1 MTPDLRAK
9 LEGFG
14 RDLTPAMLGGTTQL
28 FAAMAKGSDPG
39 VEVTRDLEYGEDPR
53 HRLDVFRKAD
63 TQGAP
68 VLVFVHG
75 GGFVMGDKRS
85 AETPFYDN
93 IGTFAALQGFVGVT
107 ITYRLAPAHQFPAGA
122 EDLAAVVR
130 WLKANVAQYGGDPD
144 RIVLAGQSA
153 GAAHVAAYVAHKA
166 HHVAEGGGIAG
177 AILMSG
183 IYDTQSCTPNEF
195 HIAYY
200 GEDPD
205 GWGPAS
211 CMPGLLNTTIPLM
224 LTVSEF
230 DPEDFQRQAA
240 QFVGAW
246 GVAHA
251 GYPEMHYLAGHNHL
265 SPAQSI
271 GSEIKS
277 VERMVAGF
285 VRRVTRGS

>member
-1 MTPDLRAK
+1 MTPDLRAR
-9 LEGFG
+9 LESLG
-14 RDLTPAMLGGTTQL
+14 RDLTPEMLGGTTQT
-28 FAAMAKGSDPG
+28 FAAMATGSDPE
-39 VEVTRDLEYGEDPR
+39 VEVTRDCEYGDDPR
-53 HRLDVFRKAD
+53 HRLDVFRKTD
-63 TQGAP
+63 TKDAP

-93 IGTFAALQGFVGVT
+93 IGVFAAQQGFVGVT
-107 ITYRLAPAHQFPAGA
+107 ITYRLAPAHRFPAGP

-144 RIVLAGQSA
+144 KIVLSGQSA
-153 GAAHVAAYVAHKA
+153 GAAHVASYVAHKA
-166 HHVAEGGGIAG
+166 HHAIEGGGIAG

-183 IYDTQSCTPNEF
+183 IYDTLTTTPNEF

-200 GEDPD
+200 GDDPK

-211 CMPGLLNTTIPLM
+211 SMAGLINTEIPLM

-251 GYPEMHYLAGHNHL
+251 AYPEMHYLAGHNHL

-271 GSEIKS
+271 GTEIKAIG
-277 VERMVAGF
+277 RMVAGF
-285 VRRVTRGS
+285 VRRVTR

>member
-1 MTPDLRAK
+1 MTPELRAK

-14 RDLTPAMLGGTTQL
+14 PDLTPEMLGGTTQL
-28 FAAMAKGSDPG
+28 FAATAKGSDPM
-39 VEVTRDLEYGEDPR
+39 VVVIRDFEYGAHER
-53 HRLDVFRKAD
+53 HRLDLFRKRD
-63 TQGAP
+63 LKGAP
-68 VLVFVHG
+68 VLVYVHG

-107 ITYRLAPAHQFPAGA
+107 MTYRLAPAHQFPAGV
-122 EDLAAVVR
+122 EDLAAVVG
-130 WLKANVAQYGGDPD
+130 WLRANVASFGGDPD
-144 RIVLAGQSA
+144 RIVLSGQSA
-153 GAAHVAAYVAHKA
+153 GAAHVAGYVAHKA
-166 HHVAEGGGIAG
+166 HHAEPGGGIAG

-183 IYDTQSCTPNEF
+183 IYDTLSCTPNQF
-195 HIAYY
+195 HLAYY
-200 GEDPD
+200 GDDPK

-211 CMPGLLNTTIPLM
+211 CMAGLINSEIPLM

-251 GYPEMHYLAGHNHL
+251 AYPEMHYLAGHNHL

-271 GSEIKS
+271 GGEIKS
-277 VERMVAGF
+277 IERMVAGF
-285 VRRVTRGS
+285 VRRVTR

>member
-1 MTPDLRAK
+1 MTPELRAR
-9 LEGFG
+9 LESLGA
-14 RDLTPAMLGGTTQL
+14 DLTPAMLGGTTQL
-28 FAAMAKGSDPG
+28 FAEMARGSDRE
-39 VEVTRDLEYGEDPR
+39 VEVTRDLAYGEHER

-63 TQGAP
+63 TKGAP

-85 AETPFYDN
+85 TETPFYDN

-107 ITYRLAPAHQFPAGA
+107 ITYRLAPAHKFPAGP

-130 WLKANVAQYGGDPD
+130 WLKANVARYGGDPD
-144 RIVLAGQSA
+144 KIVLSGQSA
-153 GAAHVAAYVAHKA
+153 GAAHVAGYVAHEA
-166 HHVAEGGGIAG
+166 HHAVAGGGIAG

-183 IYDTQSCTPNEF
+183 IYDTLTCAPNEF
-195 HIAYY
+195 HVAYY
-200 GEDPD
+200 GEDSKD
-205 GWGPAS
+205 WGPAS
-211 CMPGLLNTTIPLM
+211 CIAGLIDTSIPLM

-246 GVAHA
+246 GGVHA
-251 GYPEMHYLAGHNHL
+251 AYPEMHYLVGHNHL

-285 VRRVTRGS
+285 VRRVTR

>member
-1 MTPDLRAK
+1 MTSDLRSK
-9 LEGFG
+9 LEALG
-14 RDLTPAMLGGTTQL
+14 RELSPAMLGGTTQV
-28 FAAMAKGSDPG
+28 FAGMAKGSDPT
-39 VEVTRDLEYGEDPR
+39 VDVTRDLAYGEHER
-53 HRLDVFRKAD
+53 HRLDVFRKP
-63 TQGAP
+63 GLERAP

-93 IGTFAALQGFVGVT
+93 IGTAAALHGFVGIT
-107 ITYRLAPAHQFPAGA
+107 ITYRLAPGHTFPAGV

-130 WLKANVAQYGGDPD
+130 WLKANVASYGGDPD
-144 RIVLAGQSA
+144 KIVLSGQSA
-153 GAAHVAAYVAHKA
+153 GATHVAGYVAHPA
-166 HHVAEGGGIAG
+166 HHVAANGGIAG

-183 IYDTQSCTPNEF
+183 IYDTLSCSRNEF
-195 HIAYY
+195 HLAYY
-200 GEDPD
+200 GDDPRS
-205 GWGPAS
+205 WGPAS
-211 CMPGLLNTTIPLM
+211 CMAGLLNTRIPLM

-230 DPEDFQRQAA
+230 DPADFQTQAA

-271 GSEIKS
+271 GSDIKA
-277 VERMVAGF
+277 VERMVVGF
-285 VRRVTRGS
+285 VRRVTR

>member
-1 MTPDLRAK
+1 MTPDLREK
-9 LEGFG
+9 LEALG
-14 RDLTPAMLGGTTQL
+14 RELTPAMLGGTTQL
-28 FAAMAKGSDPG
+28 FAAMARGSDPS
-39 VEVTRDLEYGEDPR
+39 VEVTRDLAYGEHER
-53 HRLDVFRKAD
+53 HRLDVFRQPAAR
-63 TQGAP
+63 GAP

-93 IGTFAALQGFVGVT
+93 IGTAAALAGFVGVT
-107 ITYRLAPAHQFPAGA
+107 ITYRLAPAHRFPAGP

-130 WLKANVAQYGGDPD
+130 WLRDNVAQYGGDPD
-144 RIVLAGQSA
+144 RIVLSGQSA

-166 HHVAEGGGIAG
+166 YHAADGGGIAG
-177 AILMSG
+177 VILMSG
-183 IYDTQSCTPNEF
+183 IYDTLSCTPNEF
-195 HIAYY
+195 HLAYY
-200 GEDPD
+200 GDDPK

-211 CMPGLLNTTIPLM
+211 CMAGLLNTEVPLM

-230 DPEDFQRQAA
+230 DPEDFQKQAA

-271 GSEIKS
+271 GTEITE
-277 VERMVAGF
+277 VARMVTGF
-285 VRRVTRGS
+285 VQRVTR

>member
-9 LEGFG
+9 LESLGS
-14 RDLTPAMLGGTTQL
+14 DLTPEMLGGTTQA
-28 FAAMAKGSDPG
+28 FAAMAQGSDPM
-39 VEVTRDLEYGEDPR
+39 VEVIRDFEYGAHER
-53 HRLDVFRKAD
+53 HRLDLFRKRD
-63 TQGAP
+63 LKGAP

-93 IGTFAALQGFVGVT
+93 IGTFAALQGFIGIT
-107 ITYRLAPAHQFPAGA
+107 MTYRLAPAHQFPAGV

-130 WLKANVAQYGGDPD
+130 WLKANVASFGGDPD
-144 RIVLAGQSA
+144 KIVLSGQSA
-153 GAAHVAAYVAHKA
+153 GAAHVAGYVAHQA
-166 HHVAEGGGIAG
+166 HHAQAGGGIAG

-183 IYDTQSCTPNEF
+183 IYDTLSCTPNQF
-195 HIAYY
+195 HLAYY
-200 GEDPD
+200 GDDPK

-211 CMPGLLNTTIPLM
+211 CMAGLLNAEIPLM

-285 VRRVTRGS
+285 VRRVTR

>member
-1 MTPDLRAK
+1 MEMRMTPDLRAK
-9 LEGFG
+9 LESLGP
-14 RDLTPAMLGGTTQL
+14 DLTPAMLGGTTQI
-28 FAAMAKGSDPG
+28 FAAMARGSDPA
-39 VEVTRDLEYGEDPR
+39 VEVTRDLAYGAHER
-53 HRLDVFRKAD
+53 HKLDVFRKKD

-107 ITYRLAPAHQFPAGA
+107 ITYRLAPGHKFPAGP

-130 WLKANVAQYGGDPD
+130 WLRANAAQYGGDPD
-144 RIVLAGQSA
+144 KIVLSGQSA
-153 GAAHVAAYVAHKA
+153 GAAHVAGYVAPQP
-166 HHVAEGGGIAG
+166 HHAVAGGGIAG

-183 IYDTQSCTPNEF
+183 IYDTLTCAPNEF
-195 HIAYY
+195 HVAYY
-200 GEDPD
+200 GEDSKD
-205 GWGPAS
+205 WGLAS
-211 CMPGLLNTTIPLM
+211 CIAGLVETSIPLM

-246 GVAHA
+246 GA
-251 GYPEMHYLAGHNHL
+251 
-265 SPAQSI
+265 
-271 GSEIKS
+271 
-277 VERMVAGF
+277 
-285 VRRVTRGS
+285 

>member
-1 MTPDLRAK
+1 
-9 LEGFG
+9 
-14 RDLTPAMLGGTTQL
+14 
-28 FAAMAKGSDPG
+28 
-39 VEVTRDLEYGEDPR
+39 
-53 HRLDVFRKAD
+53 
-63 TQGAP
+63 

-85 AETPFYDN
+85 GRDAVLRQHRHFRR
-93 IGTFAALQGFVGVT
+93 AAGLRRRDDHLPPRPGAPVPPGV
-107 ITYRLAPAHQFPAGA
+107 

-144 RIVLAGQSA
+144 KIVLSGQSA
-153 GAAHVAAYVAHKA
+153 GARTSPATSRTSASTRRRRRDRR
-166 HHVAEGGGIAG
+166 

-183 IYDTQSCTPNEF
+183 IYDTLSCTPNQF
-195 HIAYY
+195 HLAYY
-200 GEDPD
+200 GDDPK

-211 CMPGLLNTTIPLM
+211 CMAGLINTEIPLM

-230 DPEDFQRQAA
+230 DPEDFQRQARA
-240 QFVGAW
+240 VRRRVGRGAC
-246 GVAHA
+246 

-271 GSEIKS
+271 GTEIKS

-285 VRRVTRGS
+285 VRE

>member
-9 LEGFG
+9 LESLGP
-14 RDLTPAMLGGTTQL
+14 DLTPAMLGGTTQL
-28 FAAMAKGSDPG
+28 FAGMAKGSDPE
-39 VEVTRDLEYGEDPR
+39 VEVTRDLAYGAHER
-53 HRLDVFRKAD
+53 HKLDVFRKAE

-107 ITYRLAPAHQFPAGA
+107 ITYRLAPGHKFPAGP

-130 WLKANVAQYGGDPD
+130 WLGANIADYGGDPEK
-144 RIVLAGQSA
+144 IVLSGQSA
-153 GAAHVAAYVAHKA
+153 GAAHVAGYVAHKE
-166 HHVAEGGGIAG
+166 HHAAEGGGIAG

-183 IYDTQSCTPNEF
+183 IYDTLTTTPNEF

-200 GEDPD
+200 GDDPK

-211 CMPGLLNTTIPLM
+211 AMAGLINTEIPLM

-246 GVAHA
+246 GMAHA
-251 GYPEMHYLAGHNHL
+251 AYPEMHYLAGHNHL

-271 GSEIKS
+271 GTEIKAIG
-277 VERMVAGF
+277 RMVAGF
-285 VRRVTRGS
+285 VRRVTR

>member
-1 MTPDLRAK
+1 MTPELRAK
-9 LEGFG
+9 LEAFG
-14 RDLTPAMLGGTTQL
+14 PDLTPEMLGGTTKL
-28 FAAMAKGSDPG
+28 FAAMAKGSDPA

-63 TQGAP
+63 TQRAP
-68 VLVFVHG
+68 VLVYVHG

-107 ITYRLAPAHQFPAGA
+107 ITYRLAPAHQFPAGP
-122 EDLAAVVR
+122 EDLGAVVR
-130 WLKANVAQYGGDPD
+130 WLKENIAQYGGDPD
-144 RIVLAGQSA
+144 RIVLSGQSA
-153 GAAHVAAYVAHKA
+153 GAAHVAGYVAHQA
-166 HHVAEGGGIAG
+166 HHAEPGGGIAG

-183 IYDTQSCTPNEF
+183 IYDTLSCTPNQF
-195 HIAYY
+195 HLAYY
-200 GEDPD
+200 GDDPK

-211 CMPGLLNTTIPLM
+211 CMAGLINTSIPLM

-251 GYPEMHYLAGHNHL
+251 GYPEMHYLSGHNHL
-265 SPAQSI
+265 SPAQTI
-271 GSEIKS
+271 GTEVRD
-277 VERMVAGF
+277 VERMVSGF
-285 VRRVTRGS
+285 VRRVTR

>member
-1 MTPDLRAK
+1 MTPELRAK

-14 RDLTPAMLGGTTQL
+14 PDLTPEMLGGTTRL
-28 FAAMAKGSDPG
+28 FAATAQGSDPM
-39 VEVTRDLEYGEDPR
+39 VEVIRDFEYGPDER
-53 HRLDVFRKAD
+53 HRLDLFRKSD
-63 TQGAP
+63 LQGAP

-107 ITYRLAPAHQFPAGA
+107 VTYRLAPAHQFPAGP

-130 WLKANVAQYGGDPD
+130 WLRANVAPFGGDPD
-144 RIVLAGQSA
+144 KIVLAGQSA
-153 GAAHVAAYVAHKA
+153 GAAHVAGYVAHRA
-166 HHVAEGGGIAG
+166 HHAEPGGGIAG

-183 IYDTQSCTPNEF
+183 IYDTLSCTPNQF
-195 HIAYY
+195 HLAYY
-200 GEDPD
+200 GDDPK

-211 CMPGLLNTTIPLM
+211 CMAGLLNSEIPLM

-271 GSEIKS
+271 GGEIKS
-277 VERMVAGF
+277 IERMVAGF
-285 VRRVTRGS
+285 VRRVTR

>member
-9 LEGFG
+9 LEALG
-14 RDLTPAMLGGTTQL
+14 RDLSPAMLGGTTQL
-28 FAAMAKGSDPG
+28 FAAMARGSDPE
-39 VEVTRDLEYGEDPR
+39 VAVTRDLAYGEDPR

-63 TQGAP
+63 TKDAS

-107 ITYRLAPAHQFPAGA
+107 ITYRLAPAHQFPAGP

-130 WLKANVAQYGGDPD
+130 WIKADIAQYGGDPD
-144 RIVLAGQSA
+144 KIVLSGQSA
-153 GAAHVAAYVAHKA
+153 GAAHVAAYVAHRA

-183 IYDTQSCTPNEF
+183 IYDTLSCTPNEF

-200 GEDPD
+200 GADPK

-211 CMPGLLNTTIPLM
+211 CMAGLLGSEIPLM

-271 GSEIKS
+271 GTE
-277 VERMVAGF
+277 VTEVGRMVAGF
-285 VRRVTRGS
+285 VRRVTR

>member
-1 MTPDLRAK
+1 MTPDLREK
-9 LEGFG
+9 LEGLG

-28 FAAMAKGSDPG
+28 FAAMARGRDPE

-53 HRLDVFRKAD
+53 HRLDVFRKAEN
-63 TQGAP
+63 TGAP
-68 VLVFVHG
+68 VVVFVHG

-107 ITYRLAPAHQFPAGA
+107 ITYRLAPAHRFPSGP

-144 RIVLAGQSA
+144 KIVLSGQSA
-153 GAAHVAAYVAHKA
+153 GAAHVAGYVAHRV
-166 HHVAEGGGIAG
+166 HHAAERGGIAG

-183 IYDTQSCTPNEF
+183 IYDTLSCTPNEF
-195 HIAYY
+195 HKAYY
-200 GEDPD
+200 GDDPK

-211 CMPGLLNTTIPLM
+211 CMAGLLNSEVPLM

-240 QFVGAW
+240 QVVGAW
-246 GVAHA
+246 GTAYGA
-251 GYPEMHYLAGHNHL
+251 YPEMHYLAGHNHL

-271 GSEIKS
+271 GTEVPE

-285 VRRVTRGS
+285 VRRVTT

>member
-9 LEGFG
+9 LESLGP
-14 RDLTPAMLGGTTQL
+14 DLTPAMLGGTTQL
-28 FAAMAKGSDPG
+28 FAGMAKGSDPE
-39 VEVTRDLEYGEDPR
+39 VEVTRDLAYGAPR
-53 HRLDVFRKAD
+53 VPALRK
-63 TQGAP
+63 TSSLCRSCAP

-107 ITYRLAPAHQFPAGA
+107 ITYRLAPGHKFPAGP

-130 WLKANVAQYGGDPD
+130 WLGANIADYGGDPEK
-144 RIVLAGQSA
+144 IVLSGQSA
-153 GAAHVAAYVAHKA
+153 GAAHVAGYVAHKE
-166 HHVAEGGGIAG
+166 HHAAEGGGIAG

-183 IYDTQSCTPNEF
+183 IYDTLSCTRNEF

-200 GEDPD
+200 GEDSN

-211 CMPGLLNTTIPLM
+211 CMAGLINTAIPLM

-251 GYPEMHYLAGHNHL
+251 AYPEMHYLAGHNHL

-285 VRRVTRGS
+285 VRRVTRG

>member
-1 MTPDLRAK
+1 MTPDLREK
-9 LEGFG
+9 LEALG
-14 RDLTPAMLGGTTQL
+14 RELTPTMLGGTTQL
-28 FAAMAKGSDPG
+28 FAAMARGSDPS
-39 VEVTRDLEYGEDPR
+39 VEVARDLAYGEHER
-53 HRLDVFRKAD
+53 HRLDVFRQPAARS
-63 TQGAP
+63 AP

-93 IGTFAALQGFVGVT
+93 IGTAAALAGFVGVT
-107 ITYRLAPAHQFPAGA
+107 ITYRLAPAHPFPAGP

-130 WLKANVAQYGGDPD
+130 WLRDNVAQYGGDPD
-144 RIVLAGQSA
+144 RIVLSGQSA

-166 HHVAEGGGIAG
+166 YHAAEGGGIAG

-183 IYDTQSCTPNEF
+183 IYDTLSCTPNEF
-195 HIAYY
+195 HLAYY
-200 GEDPD
+200 GDDPK

-211 CMPGLLNTTIPLM
+211 CMAGLLNTTVPLM

-230 DPEDFQRQAA
+230 DPEDFQKQAA

-271 GSEIKS
+271 GTEIREI
-277 VERMVAGF
+277 ERMVTSF
-285 VRRVTRGS
+285 VQRVTR

>member
-1 MTPDLRAK
+1 MKRDLRER
-9 LEGFG
+9 LEGLG
-14 RDLTPAMLGGTTQL
+14 RDLSPAMLGGTTQI
-28 FAAMAKGSDPG
+28 FAGMARGSDPS
-39 VEVTRDLEYGEDPR
+39 VEVIRDLEYGEHER
-53 HRLDVFRKAD
+53 HRLDVFRKP
-63 TQGAP
+63 GPENAP

-93 IGTFAALQGFVGVT
+93 IGTYAARKGFIGVT
-107 ITYRLAPAHQFPAGA
+107 VTYRLAPGHQWPSGA
-122 EDLAAVVR
+122 EDMAAIVR

-144 RIVLAGQSA
+144 KIVLSGQSA
-153 GAAHVAAYVAHKA
+153 GATHVASYVAHKA
-166 HHVAEGGGIAG
+166 HHVSEGGGIAG

-183 IYDTQSCTPNEF
+183 IYDTLSCTPNEF

-200 GEDPD
+200 GGDPK

-211 CMPGLLNTTIPLM
+211 CMAGLINTTVPLM

-251 GYPEMHYLAGHNHL
+251 AYPEMHYLAGHNHL

-271 GSEIKS
+271 GSEVKA
-277 VERMVAGF
+277 VGRMVAGF
-285 VRRVTRGS
+285 VRRVTR

>member
-1 MTPDLRAK
+1 MTPDLREK
-9 LEGFG
+9 LEALG
-14 RDLTPAMLGGTTQL
+14 RELTPTMLGGTTQL
-28 FAAMAKGSDPG
+28 FAAMARGSDPS
-39 VEVTRDLEYGEDPR
+39 VEVARDLAYGEHER
-53 HRLDVFRKAD
+53 HRLDVFRQPAAR
-63 TQGAP
+63 GAP

-93 IGTFAALQGFVGVT
+93 IGTAAALAGFVGVT
-107 ITYRLAPAHQFPAGA
+107 ITYRLAPAHPFPAGP

-130 WLKANVAQYGGDPD
+130 WLTDNVAQYGGDPD
-144 RIVLAGQSA
+144 RIVLSGQSA

-166 HHVAEGGGIAG
+166 YHAAEGGGIAG

-183 IYDTQSCTPNEF
+183 IYDTLSCTPNEF
-195 HIAYY
+195 HLAYY
-200 GEDPD
+200 GDDPK

-211 CMPGLLNTTIPLM
+211 CMAGLLNTTVPLM

-230 DPEDFQRQAA
+230 DPEDFQKQAA

-271 GSEIKS
+271 GTEIREI
-277 VERMVAGF
+277 ERMVTSF
-285 VRRVTRGS
+285 VQRVTR

>member
-9 LEGFG
+9 LESLGP
-14 RDLTPAMLGGTTQL
+14 DLTPAMLGGTTQI
-28 FAAMAKGSDPG
+28 FAAMARGSDPD
-39 VEVTRDLEYGEDPR
+39 VEVTRDLAYGEHER
-53 HRLDVFRKAD
+53 HKLDVFRKKD

-93 IGTFAALQGFVGVT
+93 IGTFAALEGFVGVT
-107 ITYRLAPAHQFPAGA
+107 ITYRLAPEHKFPAGP

-130 WLKANVAQYGGDPD
+130 WLKANIAQYGGDPD
-144 RIVLAGQSA
+144 KIVLSGQSA
-153 GAAHVAAYVAHKA
+153 GAAHVAGYVAHQA

-183 IYDTQSCTPNEF
+183 IYDTLSCAPNEF
-195 HIAYY
+195 HKAYY
-200 GEDPD
+200 GEDPA
-205 GWGPAS
+205 GWGAAS
-211 CMPGLLNTTIPLM
+211 SMAGLIETAIPLM

-240 QFVGAW
+240 QFVGSW
-246 GVAHA
+246 GEAH
-251 GYPEMHYLAGHNHL
+251 GTYPEMRFLSGHNHL
-265 SPAQSI
+265 SPAQCI
-271 GSEIKS
+271 GTGMKV

-285 VRRVTRGS
+285 VRRVTRV

>member
-9 LEGFG
+9 LESLGA
-14 RDLTPAMLGGTTQL
+14 DLTPEMLGGTTQL
-28 FAAMAKGSDPG
+28 FAAMANGSDPA
-39 VEVTRDLEYGEDPR
+39 VEVTRDLAYGEDER
-53 HRLDVFRKAD
+53 HRLDVFRKAGIAD
-63 TQGAP
+63 AP

-93 IGTFAALQGFVGVT
+93 IGTFAALQGFVGLT
-107 ITYRLAPAHQFPAGA
+107 ITYRLAPAHKFPAGP

-130 WLKANVAQYGGDPD
+130 WLKGNVAQYGGDPD
-144 RIVLAGQSA
+144 KIVLSGQSA
-153 GAAHVAAYVAHKA
+153 GAAHVAGYVAHRA
-166 HHVAEGGGIAG
+166 HHAVEGGGIAG

-183 IYDTQSCTPNEF
+183 IYDTLSCTANDF
-195 HIAYY
+195 HRAYY
-200 GEDPD
+200 GDDPK

-211 CMPGLLNTTIPLM
+211 CMAGLINTAIPLM

-251 GYPEMHYLAGHNHL
+251 AYPEMHYLAGHNHL

-271 GSEIKS
+271 GTELKA

-285 VRRVTRGS
+285 VRRVTR

>member
-9 LEGFG
+9 LESLGA
-14 RDLTPAMLGGTTQL
+14 DLTPEMLGGTTQL
-28 FAAMAKGSDPG
+28 FAAMAKGSDPA
-39 VEVTRDLEYGEDPR
+39 VEVTRDLAYGEDER
-53 HRLDVFRKAD
+53 HRLDVFRKAGIAD
-63 TQGAP
+63 AP

-93 IGTFAALQGFVGVT
+93 IGTFAALQGFVGLT
-107 ITYRLAPAHQFPAGA
+107 ITYRLAPAHKFPAGP

-130 WLKANVAQYGGDPD
+130 WLKGNVAQYGGDPD
-144 RIVLAGQSA
+144 KIVLSGQSA
-153 GAAHVAAYVAHKA
+153 GAAHVAGYVAHRA
-166 HHVAEGGGIAG
+166 HHAVEGGGIAG

-183 IYDTQSCTPNEF
+183 IYDTLSCTANDF
-195 HIAYY
+195 HRAYY
-200 GEDPD
+200 GDDPK

-211 CMPGLLNTTIPLM
+211 CMAGLINTAIPLM

-251 GYPEMHYLAGHNHL
+251 AYPEMHYLAGHNHL

-277 VERMVAGF
+277 VERLVANF
-285 VRRVTRGS
+285 VRRVTR